1 MELIDYNTL
10 ADIERGDGYIFGRVG
25 NRTKTNL
32 KYLEIRELC
41 GKFEGVDIFLNA
53 LTETS
58 LKIGK
63 YGNSSQRRG
72 KDDFYFFDTYDEAID
87 TFKNNPSKVANFI
100 EKDDK
105 ILGGDSAGMSI
116 EYDVTGDFIDMG
128 RYVEGIPETFGSMY
142 NGNPRSKRVNIL
154 IPAMASC
161 GVNHELINKRSERI
175 KRLVDWLET
184 NQVRCAITVM
194 YTNDNSHCEIVVKK
208 FDEVFNINDIA
219 IATHSDFFR
228 RCQFKFRE
236 NSPTIEPFGYGNS
249 SQFWNNTNLEDIIKQ
264 EYNNEFNVVIGSKL
278 LREDQIDNDMDKL
291 EKDLKKTIF
300 EDQTENF
307 IGCMLGSK

>member
-1 MELIDYNTL
+1 M

-25 NRTKTNL
+25 NRTKTKL

-58 LKIGK
+58 LKTGK

-72 KDDFYFFDTYDEAID
+72 KDNFYFFDTYDEAID

-105 ILGGDSAGMSI
+105 ILGGDSAGMSVD
-116 EYDVTGDFIDMG
+116 YDVTGDFIDMG
-128 RYVEGIPETFGSMY
+128 RYVEGIPETFGNMY

-161 GVNHELINKRSERI
+161 GVNHELINKRSERV

-194 YTNDNSHCEIVVKK
+194 YTNDNWHCEIVVKK
-208 FDEVFNINDIA
+208 FDEVFNVNDIA
-219 IATHSDFFR
+219 IATHSEFFR
-228 RCQFKFRE
+228 RCQFKFGE
-236 NSPTIEPFGYGNS
+236 SSPVLTDGYGTS
-249 SQFWNNTNLEDIIKQ
+249 ICFWHNTRLEDIIKQ
-264 EYNNEFNVVIGSKL
+264 EYNNEFNVVIGGKL
-278 LREDQIDNDMDKL
+278 IYVDQIERNMNEL
-291 EKDLKKTIF
+291 EKELKKRIF
-300 EDQTENF
+300 EDQTEENF
-307 IGCMLGSK
+307 IGCMLGV

>member
-10 ADIERGDGYIFGRVG
+10 KDIERGDGYIFGKFCDK
-25 NRTKTNL
+25 TKTSL
-32 KYLEIRELC
+32 KYLENKELC
-41 GKFEGVDIFLNA
+41 GKFEGVDTFLNA
-53 LTETS
+53 LTDTS
-58 LKIGK
+58 LAKGK

-72 KDDFYFFDTYDEAID
+72 KDDFNLFETYVEAID

-105 ILGGDSAGMSI
+105 ILGGDSAGMGV

-154 IPAMASC
+154 IPAMVSC

-184 NQVRCAITVM
+184 NQIRCAVTVM
-194 YTNDNSHCEIVVKK
+194 YTNDNWHCEIVVKK
-208 FDEVFNINDIA
+208 FDEVFNANDIA
-219 IATHSDFFR
+219 IATHSEFFR
-228 RCQFKFRE
+228 RCQFKFGE
-236 NSPTIEPFGYGNS
+236 SSPVLTDGYGTS
-249 SQFWNNTNLEDIIKQ
+249 ICFWRNTRLEDIIKQ
-264 EYNNEFNVVIGSKL
+264 EYNNEFNVVIGGKL
-278 LREDQIDNDMDKL
+278 IYVEQIERNMDEL
-291 EKDLKKTIF
+291 EEVLKKTIF
-300 EDQTENF
+300 EDQNEENF
-307 IGCMLGSK
+307 IGCMLGV

>member
-41 GKFEGVDIFLNA
+41 GKFEGVDTFLNA

-58 LKIGK
+58 LAEGK
-63 YGNSSQRRG
+63 RGNSSQMVG
-72 KDDFYFFDTYDEAID
+72 KDDFYFFETYDEAID

-116 EYDVTGDFIDMG
+116 DYDVTGDFIDMG
-128 RYVEGIPETFGSMY
+128 RYVEGIPETFGGMY

-161 GVNHELINKRSERI
+161 NVNHELINKRSERV

-194 YTNDNSHCEIVVKK
+194 YTNDNSHCEIIVKK
-208 FDEVFNINDIA
+208 FDEVFNVNDIA

-249 SQFWNNTNLEDIIKQ
+249 RQFWDNTNLEDIIKQ

-278 LREDQIDNDMDKL
+278 LREDQIDNDMNKL
-291 EKDLKKTIF
+291 EKDLKKIIF